1 MQREHITEKDFEQ
14 LFREYYA
21 RCYYYAYDI
30 LDQEEE
36 SRDVVGEAFLSVWKN
51 HENVDR
57 DKLRAYLFTSIRNKC
72 LTLIGKQTHT
82 YRITDE
88 ALRQLAA
95 ETDEEWLEREE
106 RISQIEHEIEL
117 LPARTRLVLEQCYY
131 HHRTYREV
139 AAELGITTD
148 GIKKHITTAMKHL
161 RKHFHTE
168 VKGKLKGS

>member
-1 MQREHITEKDFEQ
+1 MQRDYITEKDFEE
-14 LFREYYA
+14 LFRDYYA

-51 HENVDR
+51 RENVDR

-72 LTLIGKQTHT
+72 LTQIGKQKHT

-88 ALRQLAA
+88 ALRHLAA

-106 RISQIEHEIEL
+106 RIRQIEHEIEL

-161 RKHFHTE
+161 RQHFHKE
-168 VKGKLKGS
+168 KPKK